1 MARKANRGTTTE
13 ALRRMGE
20 ADPKLAAQ
28 VILHSLPAAA
38 ADLPSGL
45 SYRLEISELGAYRV
59 AANGGPAKVSEV
71 PEGSGGDLNGDAFAI
86 STDAS
91 TLARIAGGRSPIGP
105 LLRGKLKV
113 RGKRRKALALRKLS
127 QDAGPRELAQLG
139 APVDPDLLYR
149 ALAYAIDPEWTR
161 GHNFRLG
168 YEIVAPPNEE
178 GGGRWHLDVR
188 DGAIAAGPGY
198 GDPGEEGEPD
208 GIARVSTDTFRKL
221 LSGELT
227 PSQAMQLNLTEID
240 GDIYAVTLAGRWMDR
255 AEGRDGAEL
264 EREVRQRQ
272 IQSSRAGAWGS
283 KASTSANGGASSDAG
298 DPGARRPKGGLMDY
312 EQLYALWE
320 RQNWR
325 SHELDFSVDREHW
338 LATPAE
344 AQAHTA
350 FSLGSFYVG
359 EERVTADLAPF
370 VMAAPSGEVEAF
382 LSTQLVDEMRHAVFF
397 DRWMAQVM
405 GLEAG
410 DMRARL
416 QELESKM
423 LGEPWHFLFDDSL
436 RDIANRIK
444 DKPDDLELFVEGIVT
459 YHMVTEGVLAMPGQ
473 RIIIQYT
480 EDHSLFP
487 GFNKG
492 FRLVEQDEHRHI
504 AFGVRFLKDVCE
516 ERPEMKAV
524 ILRRLEQLL
533 PKAAEVFMPPEADD
547 PADFTSYG
555 HHSSQVYG
563 FAYQALQRRM
573 KMIGIE
579 IPPPERMMPGP
590 VDYSGLDE
598 RRPLREQAAATT
610 A

>member
-1 MARKANRGTTTE
+1 MASTADQGTATE
-13 ALRRMGE
+13 ALRRMSQ
-20 ADPKLAAQ
+20 ADPELAARM
-28 VILHSLPAAA
+28 ILHSLPAAA

-45 SYRLEISELGAYRV
+45 SYRIEIEGLGAYRV
-59 AANGGPAKVSEV
+59 APNGGPAQVKEV
-71 PEGSGGDLNGDAFAI
+71 PADPELNGDAFVI
-86 STDAS
+86 STDPA
-91 TLARIAGGRSPIGP
+91 TLARIAAGASPLGP
-105 LLRGKLKV
+105 LARGKLKL

-127 QDAGPRELAQLG
+127 QDAGPRELAKLG
-139 APVDPDLLYR
+139 APVDPDLIYR

-168 YEIVAPPNEE
+168 YEIVGE
-178 GGGRWHLDVR
+178 GGGRLYLDVR
-188 DGAIAAGPGY
+188 DGTITSGAGF
-198 GDPGEEGEPD
+198 GDREPD
-208 GIARVSTDTFRKL
+208 GVARIHIDTFRKL

-227 PSQAMQLNLTEID
+227 PARAMQQNLTEID

-255 AEGRDGAEL
+255 AEGRDGPEL

-272 IQSSRAGAWGS
+272 IQASRVRAWGS
-283 KASTSANGGASSDAG
+283 NQPVDEDHPEERPTS
-298 DPGARRPKGGLMDY
+298 GARGREAEQAPVGAGGLMDY

-320 RQNWR
+320 RQNWK
-325 SHELDFSVDREHW
+325 STELDFSVDREQW

-370 VMAAPSGEVEAF
+370 LMAAPSGEVEAF
-382 LSTQLVDEMRHAVFF
+382 LATQLVDEMRHAVFF

-416 QELESKM
+416 TELESKM
-423 LGEPWHFLFDDSL
+423 LGAPWHFLFDDSL
-436 RDIANRIK
+436 RDVANRIK
-444 DKPDDLELFVEGIVT
+444 AKPDDLGLFVEGIVT

-480 EDHSLFP
+480 KDHSIYP
-487 GFNKG
+487 GFNQG
-492 FRLVEQDEHRHI
+492 FSLVEQDEHRHI
-504 AFGVRFLKDVCE
+504 AFGVRFLKDVCS
-516 ERPEMKAV
+516 ERPEMKDV
-524 ILRRLEQLL
+524 ILRRLEELL
-533 PKAAEVFMPPEADD
+533 PKAAEVFCPPEADD

-573 KMIGIE
+573 KMIGVE
-579 IPPPERMMPGP
+579 IPPPEQLMPGP
-590 VDYSGLDE
+590 VDFSGLDE
-598 RRPLREQAAATT
+598 RRPLAEQMAATP